1 MRPLPGGV
9 HVPGG
14 VRPAQAA
21 EGLPES
27 PRARRAAAPP
37 AGGTEGDGGRKNG
50 LRGWGGGRTQCYGF
64 KSNETNETFL
74 RQCVLSRQVVPSVEE
89 SITVAHIVV
98 EASSI
103 ADEIGNASAIV
114 GELQIGGELRSALAF
129 TSLLSGTCSL
139 VLHPLLSDLRCGWVN
154 DVSVLHAWD

>member
-1 MRPLPGGV
+1 MTGKRS
-9 HVPGG
+9 
-14 VRPAQAA
+14 
-21 EGLPES
+21 EGL
-27 PRARRAAAPP
+27 
-37 AGGTEGDGGRKNG
+37 
-50 LRGWGGGRTQCYGF
+50 WGGRTQCYGF
-64 KSNETNETFL
+64 KSNKTNKTFL
-74 RQCVLSRQVVPSVEE
+74 LQCVLSRQVVPSVEE

-114 GELQIGGELRSALAF
+114 GELQIGELHGALAF